1 MADEVKQRVVAEF
14 LAAEGVAPVDVHGR
28 LLAVYHKTCVG
39 VDIVRTWIDEVTLT
53 ELSMMQRRSR
63 DGEGRDTDTDTES
76 AVTRTPEKTNGDF
89 CQAMSGRPTRGAA
102 ASSSRSPEE
111 TEAAAEESAEETT
124 EQAAE
129 PPVKRGRGRGRPRKT
144 ETQTHTDTHTEK
156 SPVAE
161 QEPTGSPKPK
171 RPRGRPKGS
180 KNKGPS
186 KAIKVR
192 QGAVCGTASSP
203 SKPETPEEKK
213 PRGRPRKWPQRV
225 APQEEPEEQ

>member
-144 ETQTHTDTHTEK
+144 E
-156 SPVAE
+156 
-161 QEPTGSPKPK
+161 EPTGSPKPK